1 MTETESGTH
10 HGRCDCGCMGAG
22 PAFSRLLRMFTP
34 PEGAGE
40 HFRQSRVEFLKGI
53 RSLLDHQIDQLS
65 KEPNKGKRVVVE

>member
-1 MTETESGTH
+1 
-10 HGRCDCGCMGAG
+10 MGAAIVAAWAQAPRFHG
-22 PAFSRLLRMFTP
+22 CFVCSRR